1 MHELSICRAIRGIV
15 EQHAGDRQVEVV
27 RIQIGQLRQIV
38 PDTLVYCWSL
48 TNENTVYSKTRLEVD
63 YVSASIRCKSCAV
76 NTQLDEPVLICS
88 SCGGSEV
95 ELVTGE
101 EFLITSLEVAARVD
115 PAHLSDSVQE
125 V

>member
-27 RIQIGQLRQIV
+27 RIQVGQLRQIV

-48 TNENTVYSKTRLEVD
+48 TNVNTVYS
-63 YVSASIRCKSCAV
+63 

-101 EFLITSLEVAARVD
+101 EFLITSLEVAARVG